1 MKKFFKRI
9 YKRFKVKM
17 ARRMRNNMVTHEEV
31 ELHEKTAFKICVK
44 VISHPSSDFM
54 IAPLSDKR
62 YIINEDLNLF
72 IIINWNKVEITN
84 HVFHYDVVLSKR
96 DHERVIYL
104 YDTETEKRRTNTEA
118 NVKAN
123 IKNSLDTLLS
133 KINQH
138 MENNK

>member
-1 MKKFFKRI
+1 
-9 YKRFKVKM
+9 
-17 ARRMRNNMVTHEEV
+17 
-31 ELHEKTAFKICVK
+31 
-44 VISHPSSDFM
+44 M

-104 YDTETEKRRTNTEA
+104 YDTETEKRRTNTES

-123 IKNSLDTLLS
+123 IKNSLDTLLT
-133 KINQH
+133 KIKRKTIELDEAQKKKKIQLSMN
-138 MENNK
+138 EGPPGTVI

>member
-17 ARRMRNNMVTHEEV
+17 ARRMRNNMVTYEEV

-62 YIINEDLNLF
+62 YIINEELNLF

-84 HVFHYDVVLSKR
+84 HIFHYDVVLSKR

-123 IKNSLDTLLS
+123 IKNSLDKLYQSIIKQT
-133 KINQH
+133 KNEQ
-138 MENNK
+138 